1 MVFTRVS
8 TTISPALGQIP
19 APFWALPMDS
29 LQPLPP
35 GSLPGLPKTC
45 EASLL
50 LSRRPLCRCPGRLG
64 WKPGAPPPCSQANA
78 CYCSK
83 RGSKLPVGL
92 GAVMIKTGYCSR
104 GC

>member
-19 APFWALPMDS
+19 APFWALPRDS
-29 LQPLPP
+29 MQPLPP

-50 LSRRPLCRCPGRLG
+50 LSRRPLCRCLGRLG
-64 WKPGAPPPCSQANA
+64 WKPSAPPPFPSQ
-78 CYCSK
+78 
-83 RGSKLPVGL
+83 RLL
-92 GAVMIKTGYCSR
+92 LQ
-104 GC
+104 